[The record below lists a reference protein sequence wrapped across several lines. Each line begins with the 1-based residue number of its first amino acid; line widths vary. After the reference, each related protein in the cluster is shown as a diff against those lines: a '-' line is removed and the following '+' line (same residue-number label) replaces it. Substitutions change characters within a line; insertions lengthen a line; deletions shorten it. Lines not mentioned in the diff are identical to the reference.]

1 MSEPANEEAFWEREE
16 RESMTGTVLEVASAG
31 VLASREMTVK
41 KKRAMETL
49 FVECVEGKPYSRWW
63 FPIARPRHR

>member
-1 MSEPANEEAFWEREE
+1 MAFWATDANG
-16 RESMTGTVLEVASAG
+16 SNADAGIGEVDAG

-49 FVECVEGKPYSRWW
+49 FVECVEGKPYSRW
-63 FPIARPRHR
+63 